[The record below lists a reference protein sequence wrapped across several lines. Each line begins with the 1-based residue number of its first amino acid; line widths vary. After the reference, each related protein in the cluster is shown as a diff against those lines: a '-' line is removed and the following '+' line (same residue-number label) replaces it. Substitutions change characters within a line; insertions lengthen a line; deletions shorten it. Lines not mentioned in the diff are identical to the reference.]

1 MNVISRQPLTMIHAL
16 RDAWLEFPGI
26 LASFGPGD
34 FSLSLGI
41 YLIDTARFAFV
52 YARPISAWIISAR
65 LSIILNHQ

>member
-1 MNVISRQPLTMIHAL
+1 MIHAQ
-16 RDAWLEFPGI
+16 RDAWLELPGI

-52 YARPISAWIISAR
+52 FVYARPISARIISAR